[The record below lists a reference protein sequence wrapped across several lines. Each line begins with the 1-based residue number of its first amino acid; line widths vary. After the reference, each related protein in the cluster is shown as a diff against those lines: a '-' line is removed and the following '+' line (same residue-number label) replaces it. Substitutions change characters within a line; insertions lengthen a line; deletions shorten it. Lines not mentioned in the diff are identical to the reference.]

1 MGENMVMQIGVIAKK
16 AGVSV
21 DAVRFYERNSLLPS
35 PSRTPGG
42 FRQYGEGDVE
52 TLEFIR
58 SAQDLGFTLNEIR
71 ELLELRSN
79 RLQPC
84 APVRRQLE
92 QKLSQVRQKLADMKV
107 LERGLRVAL
116 RRCNE
121 QMRRRS
127 GHCPLL
133 TRKTKPQPRKS

>member
-1 MGENMVMQIGVIAKK
+1 MQIGVIAKK
-16 AGVSV
+16 TGLSV

-42 FRQYGEGDVE
+42 FRQYSDNDVE

-58 SAQDLGFTLNEIR
+58 SAQGLGFTLREIH
-71 ELLELRSN
+71 ELLELRGN

-92 QKLSQVRQKLADMKV
+92 QKLSQVRQKLADMKK
-107 LERGLRVAL
+107 LEHGLRLA
-116 RRCNE
+116 RRKCN
-121 QMRRRS
+121 QQIRRRS

-133 TRKTKPQPRKS
+133 TKKNDVAR